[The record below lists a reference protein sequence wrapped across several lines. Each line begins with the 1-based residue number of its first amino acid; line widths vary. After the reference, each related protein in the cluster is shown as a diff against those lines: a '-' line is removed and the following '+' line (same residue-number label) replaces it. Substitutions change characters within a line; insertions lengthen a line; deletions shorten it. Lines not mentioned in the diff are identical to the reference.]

1 MKRIFLTSAF
11 LSSCLLA
18 NSEISTNYTYKD
30 YENSKTKTQGKT
42 LDYRFL
48 HNFEN
53 SQITVNYEDSLTKR
67 ENEITKAKLTSLE
80 VEKLSMKYL
89 YNIRND
95 LSFKTSFMNIEDNL
109 APTDNGKIYGLGLI
123 KSIDNFNDIKVDTY
137 LSNYADFNVNQYDLT
152 FVKKFK
158 FNDINFMGQTGVK
171 YIDINGSEYGNYTLK
186 DNYYT
191 SYFFN
196 LNANYNSFIFG
207 LGFMNGDRLFAV
219 QEDGLKVEHHGLEQ
233 SKNYMVSLGKKF
245 KDIDI
250 ISKYIYS
257 NSDEL
262 PENRNDVKS
271 QFVSLGLTYKFNL

>member
-1 MKRIFLTSAF
+1 MKKILFTGALLT
-11 LSSCLLA
+11 SCLLA
-18 NSEISTNYTYKD
+18 NSEISTSYTYKD

-42 LDYRFL
+42 LDYRLL

-53 SQITVNYEDSLTKR
+53 SQIAVNYEDSLTKR
-67 ENEITKAKLTSLE
+67 ENEVTKAKLISLE

-171 YIDINGSEYGNYTLK
+171 YIDINGSKYGNYSLK

-191 SYFFN
+191 SYFLN

-271 QFVSLGLTYKFNL
+271 QFVSLGLNYKFNL

>member
-1 MKRIFLTSAF
+1 MKKILFTGALLT
-11 LSSCLLA
+11 SCLLA
-18 NSEISTNYTYKD
+18 NSEISTSYTYKD

-42 LDYRFL
+42 LDYRLL

-53 SQITVNYEDSLTKR
+53 SQIAVNYEDSLTKR
-67 ENEITKAKLTSLE
+67 ENEVTKAKLISLE

-171 YIDINGSEYGNYTLK
+171 YIDINGSKYGDYSLK

-191 SYFFN
+191 SYFLN
-196 LNANYNSFIFG
+196 LNANYNGFIFG

-219 QEDGLKVEHHGLEQ
+219 QEDGLKVEHHALEQ
-233 SKNYMVSLGKKF
+233 SKTYMVSLGKKF

-250 ISKYIYS
+250 ISRYIYS
-257 NSDEL
+257 NSNEL

-271 QFVSLGLTYKFNL
+271 QFVSLGLNYKFNL

>member
-1 MKRIFLTSAF
+1 MKKILFTGALLT
-11 LSSCLLA
+11 SCLLA
-18 NSEISTNYTYKD
+18 NSEISTSYTYKD

-42 LDYRFL
+42 LDYRLL

-53 SQITVNYEDSLTKR
+53 SQIAVNYEDSLTKR
-67 ENEITKAKLTSLE
+67 ENEVTKAKLISLE

>member
-1 MKRIFLTSAF
+1 MKKILFTGALLT
-11 LSSCLLA
+11 SCLLA
-18 NSEISTNYTYKD
+18 NSEISTSYTYKD

-42 LDYRFL
+42 LDYRLL

-53 SQITVNYEDSLTKR
+53 SQIAVNYEDSLTKR
-67 ENEITKAKLTSLE
+67 ENEVTKAKLISLE

-89 YNIRND
+89 YNIRDD

-171 YIDINGSEYGNYTLK
+171 YIDINGSKYGNYSLK

>member
-1 MKRIFLTSAF
+1 MKKILFTGALLT
-11 LSSCLLA
+11 SCLLA
-18 NSEISTNYTYKD
+18 NSEISTSYTYKD

-42 LDYRFL
+42 LDYRLL

-53 SQITVNYEDSLTKR
+53 SQIAVNYEDSLTKR
-67 ENEITKAKLTSLE
+67 ENEVTKAKLISLE

-171 YIDINGSEYGNYTLK
+171 YIDINGSKYGNYSLK

-207 LGFMNGDRLFAV
+207 LGFMNWDRLFAV

-233 SKNYMVSLGKKF
+233 SKTYMVSLGKKF

>member
-1 MKRIFLTSAF
+1 MKKILFTGALLT
-11 LSSCLLA
+11 SCLLA
-18 NSEISTNYTYKD
+18 NSEISTSYTYKD

-42 LDYRFL
+42 LDYRLL

-53 SQITVNYEDSLTKR
+53 SQIAVNYEDSLTKR
-67 ENEITKAKLTSLE
+67 ENEVTKAKLISLE

-171 YIDINGSEYGNYTLK
+171 YIDINGSKYGNYSLK

-219 QEDGLKVEHHGLEQ
+219 QEDGLKVEHHALEQ
-233 SKNYMVSLGKKF
+233 SKTYMVSLGKKF

>member
-1 MKRIFLTSAF
+1 M
-11 LSSCLLA
+11 
-18 NSEISTNYTYKD
+18 
-30 YENSKTKTQGKT
+30 T
-42 LDYRFL
+42 L
-48 HNFEN
+48 
-53 SQITVNYEDSLTKR
+53 
-67 ENEITKAKLTSLE
+67 
-80 VEKLSMKYL
+80 KY
-89 YNIRND
+89 
-95 LSFKTSFMNIEDNL
+95 
-109 APTDNGKIYGLGLI
+109 
-123 KSIDNFNDIKVDTY
+123 DTY

-171 YIDINGSEYGNYTLK
+171 YIDINGSKYGNYSLK

>member
-1 MKRIFLTSAF
+1 MKKILFTGALLT
-11 LSSCLLA
+11 SCLLA
-18 NSEISTNYTYKD
+18 NSEISTSYTYKD

-42 LDYRFL
+42 LDYRLL

-53 SQITVNYEDSLTKR
+53 SQIAVNYEDSLTKR
-67 ENEITKAKLTSLE
+67 ENEVTKAKLISLE

-171 YIDINGSEYGNYTLK
+171 YIDINGSKYGNYSLK

-271 QFVSLGLTYKFNL
+271 QFVSLGLNYKFNL

>member
-1 MKRIFLTSAF
+1 MKKILFTGALLT
-11 LSSCLLA
+11 SCLLA
-18 NSEISTNYTYKD
+18 NSEISTSYTYKD

-42 LDYRFL
+42 LDYRLL

-53 SQITVNYEDSLTKR
+53 SQIAVNYEDSLTKR
-67 ENEITKAKLTSLE
+67 ENEVTKAKLISLE

-171 YIDINGSEYGNYTLK
+171 YIDINGSKYGNYSLK

>member
-1 MKRIFLTSAF
+1 MKKILFTGALLT
-11 LSSCLLA
+11 SCLLA
-18 NSEISTNYTYKD
+18 NSEISTSYTYKD

-42 LDYRFL
+42 LDYRLL

-53 SQITVNYEDSLTKR
+53 SQIAVNYEDSLTKR
-67 ENEITKAKLTSLE
+67 ENEVTKAKLISLE

-123 KSIDNFNDIKVDTY
+123 KSIYNFNDIKVDTY

-171 YIDINGSEYGNYTLK
+171 YIDINGSKYGNYSLK

>member
-1 MKRIFLTSAF
+1 MKKILFTGALLT
-11 LSSCLLA
+11 SCLLA
-18 NSEISTNYTYKD
+18 NSEISTSYTYKD

-42 LDYRFL
+42 LDYRLL

-53 SQITVNYEDSLTKR
+53 SQIAVNYEDSLTKR
-67 ENEITKAKLTSLE
+67 ENEVTKAKLISLE

-171 YIDINGSEYGNYTLK
+171 YIDINGSKYGNYSLK

-196 LNANYNSFIFG
+196 LNANYNRFIFG

>member
-1 MKRIFLTSAF
+1 MKRIFLISAF

-67 ENEITKAKLTSLE
+67 EKEITKAKLTSLE

-171 YIDINGSEYGNYTLK
+171 YIDINGSKYGNYSLK